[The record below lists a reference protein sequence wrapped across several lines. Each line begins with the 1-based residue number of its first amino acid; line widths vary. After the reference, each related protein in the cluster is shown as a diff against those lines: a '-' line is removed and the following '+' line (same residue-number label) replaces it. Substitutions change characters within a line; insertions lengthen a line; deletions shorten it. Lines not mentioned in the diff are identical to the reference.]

1 MAGVEIALIIIAVIL
16 LIGSFLIQEKLSP
29 KDIEKIAELSETEL
43 KVIVDKQLASADEA
57 VEHSIE
63 EQTSVAMENT
73 ERSMEKLS
81 NEKIMAISEFSDT
94 IMDSMNKTHNEIM
107 FLYSMLNDKH
117 ADLTKLAGQLQQFSD
132 KVRSTEDEMMQKIA
146 DAAVGVENRIQ
157 YTAPVETVEEE
168 PLPYEEETAEAEV
181 NHNEYILRLHNQGES
196 DVQIARALGLGLGEV
211 KLVIGLF
218 ERGKQSEI

>member
-1 MAGVEIALIIIAVIL
+1 
-16 LIGSFLIQEKLSP
+16 
-29 KDIEKIAELSETEL
+29 
-43 KVIVDKQLASADEA
+43 
-57 VEHSIE
+57 
-63 EQTSVAMENT
+63 
-73 ERSMEKLS
+73 MEKLS

-132 KVRSTEDEMMQKIA
+132 KMRSTEDEMMQKIA
-146 DAAVGVENRIQ
+146 DAAVGVENRMQ
-157 YTAPVETVEEE
+157 YTAPVETVEEAS
-168 PLPYEEETAEAEV
+168 LPYEEETPEVEV
-181 NHNEYILRLHNQGES
+181 NHNEYILRLHNQGET